1 MTRVPKVLL
10 VLHTTLYISAA
21 LLVEAATVPL
31 LYLMVRGSC
40 ADPTA
45 GGGPTLTLL
54 FYKSFSQQKN
64 RLCCLAFTLSLKT
77 FSFFFAKYNV
87 SLNTTPIRSHCP
99 KIVVRAE
106 RKIQT
111 E

>member
-1 MTRVPKVLL
+1 MSCCKWKLTHDARVQG
-10 VLHTTLYISAA
+10 TTSTTYNISAA

-31 LYLMVRGSC
+31 LYLMVRGSG

-54 FYKSFSQQKN
+54 FYKSFSQQKD

-77 FSFFFAKYNV
+77 FSFFFLAKYNV
-87 SLNTTPIRSHCP
+87 S
-99 KIVVRAE
+99 
-106 RKIQT
+106 
-111 E
+111 